1 MAFMQLNY
9 TTRNKMKEGTKKARE
24 KTLQIICITE
34 SKKETKSP
42 EVGNDCEAGKKRII
56 LKHI

>member
-24 KTLQIICITE
+24 KTSQIICIIE
-34 SKKETKSP
+34 SKKR
-42 EVGNDCEAGKKRII
+42 KKPRVQKWVMTMK
-56 LKHI
+56 LERKG

>member
-24 KTLQIICITE
+24 KTSHIICITE
-34 SKKETKSP
+34 SKK
-42 EVGNDCEAGKKRII
+42 KKRKPRVQKWVMTVK
-56 LKHI
+56 LERKG

>member
-24 KTLQIICITE
+24 KTSQIICITE
-34 SKKETKSP
+34 SK
-42 EVGNDCEAGKKRII
+42 NKKPRVQKWVMTVK
-56 LKHI
+56 LERKG